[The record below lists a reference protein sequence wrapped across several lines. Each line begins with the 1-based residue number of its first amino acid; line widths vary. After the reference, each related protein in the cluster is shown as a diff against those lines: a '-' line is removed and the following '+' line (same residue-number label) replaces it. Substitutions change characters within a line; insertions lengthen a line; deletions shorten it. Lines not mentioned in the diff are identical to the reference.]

1 MRSSSMPLWRP
12 RESRGTC
19 SRSRIASRRRQA
31 PGVALPG
38 AGALPD
44 GVGLAGLVVVAT
56 FRFRV
61 SREVIGSRSDAAIS
75 ALFGFFLLT
84 VAINPRGARAIRVS
98 RVKAMRTAE
107 PIATLRARALTTFG
121 YVSERQYGMYDYAG
135 SVEVNARP

>member
-19 SRSRIASRRRQA
+19 SRLRIASRRRQA

-56 FRFRV
+56 IFRFRV

-84 VAINPRGARAIRVS
+84 VAITLAMYSRIASCVS
-98 RVKAMRTAE
+98 RSAARTSAGTGAG
-107 PIATLRARALTTFG
+107 PFAL
-121 YVSERQYGMYDYAG
+121 
-135 SVEVNARP
+135 SVTPSAFP